1 MDSSVSN
8 FYCMVKSGEI
18 SQDPE
23 YKKAFQEI
31 MEMPISKGEKYRLLN
46 GPPCPNQCESCKAVV
61 DTRRRE
67 NKEKYG
73 W

>member
-1 MDSSVSN
+1 MDGEVGN
-8 FYCMVKSGEI
+8 FYCMVKTCEI

-23 YKKAFQEI
+23 YQKAYNEI
-31 MEMPISKGEKYRLLN
+31 MEMDISNSEKRKLLN